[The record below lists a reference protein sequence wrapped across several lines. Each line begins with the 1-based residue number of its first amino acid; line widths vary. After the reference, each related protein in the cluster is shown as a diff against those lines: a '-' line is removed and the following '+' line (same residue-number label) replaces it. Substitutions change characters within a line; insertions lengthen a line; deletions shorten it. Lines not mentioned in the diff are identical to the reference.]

1 MARISIDLEPLCR
14 LYPDGPDLQKALI
27 KHSLA
32 IESAGADG
40 VVISTGEDYDAGRKK
55 ALSILA
61 ESLDINLS
69 VKTTLNEQWVEA
81 LGELKPAMVIFS
93 LDGNDDEFSG
103 DLVTKFQIENILVGF
118 EIKPQIELVK
128 TVGRLKGDFVI
139 FDCQAYCRAAT
150 LNAQVEELNK
160 VAKMAAL
167 GSKLSMGVVAS
178 GDFSNQRL
186 QKLAKT
192 KTIEEFF
199 IGLPVLGHAL
209 IDGYNRAIKSIF
221 PIISNIL

>member
-1 MARISIDLEPLCR
+1 MARVSIDLEPLCR
-14 LYPDGPDLQKALI
+14 LYPHGPDLQKALI

-40 VVISTGEDYDAGRKK
+40 VVISTGEDYDVGRKK

-61 ESLDINLS
+61 ESLDMNLS
-69 VKTTLNEQWVEA
+69 VKTTLNEQWIEA

-93 LDGNDDEFSG
+93 FDGNDDEFSG
-103 DLVTKFQIENILVGF
+103 DLVTRFQIENILVGF

-139 FDCQAYCRAAT
+139 IDCQAYCQAAT
-150 LNAQVEELNK
+150 LNAQVEEINK
-160 VAKMAAL
+160 IARTAAL

-186 QKLAKT
+186 QKLART

-199 IGLPVLGHAL
+199 IGLPVLGNAL

-221 PIISNIL
+221 PIISDNL

>member
-1 MARISIDLEPLCR
+1 MARVSIDLEPLCR
-14 LYPDGPDLQKALI
+14 LYPDGHDLQKALI
-27 KHSLA
+27 KNSLA

-61 ESLDINLS
+61 ESLDMNLS
-69 VKTTLNEQWVEA
+69 VKTTLNEQWIEA

-93 LDGNDDEFSG
+93 FDGNDDEFSG
-103 DLVTKFQIENILVGF
+103 DLVTRFQIENILVGF
-118 EIKPQIELVK
+118 GIKPQIELVK

-139 FDCQAYCRAAT
+139 IDCQAYCQAAT
-150 LNAQVEELNK
+150 LNAQLEEINK
-160 VAKMAAL
+160 IARTAAL

-186 QKLAKT
+186 QKLART

-199 IGLPVLGHAL
+199 IGLPVLGNAL

-221 PIISNIL
+221 PIIPDNL